1 MRRASPLLFV
11 LLATVAV
18 AGCGASSKRTGNG
31 GPPVRVTISAP
42 GDQSTTSADTLTVRG
57 SVSPADASVQVL
69 GQPADVVA
77 GAFTARVPLQPGAN
91 VIDLAATA
99 KGRGPAL
106 TAVRVTREMPITV
119 PDLSHLSTDDAQA
132 RVARLGLRLRT
143 EDGGGLLEGILP
155 GTPGVC
161 DQRPSAGSEAH
172 KGDIVTVLVAKRC

>member
-1 MRRASPLLFV
+1 MRRASPLLIV
-11 LLATVAV
+11 LLATVPV
-18 AGCGASSKRTGNG
+18 AGCGASAKRAGT
-31 GPPVRVTISAP
+31 GPPVRVTIAAP
-42 GDQSTTSADTLTVRG
+42 GDQSSTRADTLTVRG

-99 KGRGPAL
+99 KGHGPTL
-106 TAVRVTREMPITV
+106 TAVRVTREMPVVV
-119 PDLSHLSTDDAQA
+119 PDLSHLSTDDARA

-143 EDGGGLLEGILP
+143 ENGGGLLEGILP

-161 DQRPSAGSEAH
+161 DQRPAAGDEVR

>member
-11 LLATVAV
+11 LLATVPV
-18 AGCGASSKRTGNG
+18 AGCGASAKHAGNG
-31 GPPVRVTISAP
+31 GPPVRMTIAAP

-91 VIDLAATA
+91 VIDLQATA
-99 KGRGPAL
+99 KGRGPSL
-106 TAVRVTREMPITV
+106 TAVRVTREMPISV
-119 PDLSHLSTDDAQA
+119 PDLSHLSTEDAQA